1 MWWIERDIF
10 VFFLDLT
17 DFKSSSSESATRS
30 AMKLSPIVSHGTGL
44 RFMVVSVMFCF
55 ILVHLTSAKSQSLLY
70 RGPRAAK
77 KNASSVGGDF
87 ERRLNAME
95 KR

>member
-1 MWWIERDIF
+1 
-10 VFFLDLT
+10 
-17 DFKSSSSESATRS
+17 
-30 AMKLSPIVSHGTGL
+30 
-44 RFMVVSVMFCF
+44 MVVSVMFCV

-77 KNASSVGGDF
+77 KNANSVGGDF
-87 ERRLNAME
+87 ERRPNAME

>member
-1 MWWIERDIF
+1 
-10 VFFLDLT
+10 
-17 DFKSSSSESATRS
+17 
-30 AMKLSPIVSHGTGL
+30 
-44 RFMVVSVMFCF
+44 MVVSVIVCVS
-55 ILVHLTSAKSQSLLY
+55 LVHLTSAKSQSLLY

-77 KNASSVGGDF
+77 KNANSVGGDF

>member
-1 MWWIERDIF
+1 
-10 VFFLDLT
+10 
-17 DFKSSSSESATRS
+17 
-30 AMKLSPIVSHGTGL
+30 
-44 RFMVVSVMFCF
+44 MVVSVMFCV

-87 ERRLNAME
+87 ERRLKAME
-95 KR
+95 ER

>member
-1 MWWIERDIF
+1 MVDRKSFLCFSLGFKFQKFIF
-10 VFFLDLT
+10 
-17 DFKSSSSESATRS
+17 KESATRS
-30 AMKLSPIVSHGTGL
+30 AMEFWPLVSPRTGL
-44 RFMVVSVMFCF
+44 RFMVVSVMFCV